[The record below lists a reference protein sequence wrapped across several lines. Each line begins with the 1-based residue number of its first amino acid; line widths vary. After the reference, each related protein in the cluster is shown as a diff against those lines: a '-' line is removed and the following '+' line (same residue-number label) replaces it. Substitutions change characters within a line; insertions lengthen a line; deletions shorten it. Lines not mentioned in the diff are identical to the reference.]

1 MAAIFSNM
9 EAYTTLLQITKK
21 LGGKQR
27 RNETLSSNGTN
38 SGNIHVPV
46 AIRIYDA
53 LRPEAR

>member
-1 MAAIFSNM
+1 M
-9 EAYTTLLQITKK
+9 LQITKK

-38 SGNIHVPV
+38 SGNIYVPV